1 MPVSACAHTP
11 PTGPPVTFARIGV
24 FMINGLRHIS
34 LALVDLAAG
43 IRAYRELLGR
53 GPTMQTVEDDACC
66 AYFRLERY
74 APWRQRSDGS
84 KAGHIRQRLG
94 THQGTLFGLAFE
106 VADTDQFRRYLKRIP
121 MARQGQGHGSPGLF
135 RPNVAAA

>member
-11 PTGPPVTFARIGV
+11 PTGLPAVTFVRIGV

-34 LALVDLAAG
+34 LALVDLVAG

-53 GPTMQTVEDDACC
+53 EPTMQTVEDDACC
-66 AYFRLERY
+66 AYKGAT
-74 APWRQRSDGS
+74 AP
-84 KAGHIRQRLG
+84 KLG
-94 THQGTLFGLAFE
+94 TFAKGSENQGTLFGLAFE
-106 VADTDQFRRYLKRIP
+106 VADADQFRRYLKRIP
-121 MARQGQGHGSPGLF
+121 LAGQGPGHGSPGLF